1 MTRGAAL
8 ALGLALVGCAAA
20 GPPRD
25 PLTADEHND
34 LGVAYFERN
43 EPRRALGEFERA
55 VGLRPGWARALVN
68 LGDARLAVGDVGGAI
83 EAYGRAVAIAPDD
96 PGAANNLAWALLQDP
111 VRWPEAEPII
121 EGALA
126 RRPEPRGYYLDTLG
140 ALRLRKGDNQGALDA
155 FRAALA
161 DGALPSGPRARA
173 GAGARRR
180 GARAARRPG
189 RGRALPG
196 ARGGRGGESRV
207 RACGR
212 RWRCLACWWAGE
224 RVLTLAS

>member
-1 MTRGAAL
+1 VTRGAAL
-8 ALGLALVGCAAA
+8 ALGLALVGCATA

-25 PLTADEHND
+25 SLTADEHND

-83 EAYGRAVAIAPDD
+83 EAYGRAVAIAPDE

-140 ALRLRKGDNQGALDA
+140 ALRLRKGDNQAALDA

-161 DGALPSGPRARA
+161 DGALPGGPARA
-173 GAGARRR
+173 LVLEHAAEALARLGDPAGA
-180 GARAARRPG
+180 AHC
-189 RGRALPG
+189 RALAEAERMKPG
-196 ARGGRGGESRV
+196 SRHAAAGGDTPPVGEQGSV
-207 RACGR
+207 C
-212 RWRCLACWWAGE
+212 
-224 RVLTLAS
+224 